1 MISFWRLFKYLLLCI
16 LGLCIAIGQPSLILA
31 QEVSKQAQQHQAEV
45 LNQRGQRQL
54 DLGQAREALESWQQA
69 TKLFEHLKDREG
81 ITGTLINQNVAL
93 QALGLHFRA
102 CKIVV
107 TALKFDAEICATS
120 SDQPADSTKRLLDA
134 EIDKLNSIPVHLLGL
149 QNLGNVLRQL
159 GKLSESKLVLRKT
172 LSIAQ
177 QLANFDNSAI
187 LLSLNI
193 TGKSIYQ
200 QARDKYSWIEEPVF
214 QQETVNFI
222 QKEGLEL
229 LSNYQSLI
237 NTLTVPVSIKLQAQ
251 IHRLSLL
258 LDFERWLTAES
269 NLGNRQLAMIQ
280 TQINQQIKPSVELI
294 LKNSSA
300 FSDLPASQSIY
311 TKLNFANSLNKIPD
325 ERLHSVA
332 VQYAESALQTAK
344 STNKQ
349 RLISY
354 AFGTLGKLEKQRER
368 SLDYLEQAMALAQSI
383 QAWDIAYQWQHE
395 LGLEYYKQ
403 GKYDK
408 ALEAYSAAINNL
420 TQVRDNLLA
429 SNADLQFSF
438 YEKVEPVYRE
448 YMRLLLSSPNPNLEL
463 VIQTNEQLQIAE
475 LENFLKCGKL
485 DVVALN
491 KLQGLPI
498 TTAIIHIIDLGDS
511 IEVIAQS
518 SNHSLVRNSVD
529 AKLIRSHVNNILD
542 AVQSSRFFSSTNKE
556 IILYYQKLYELLIKP
571 IQAYL
576 PSSGTLVFALDRSFQ
591 SLPMDLLYNGK
602 NYLIEEYSIV
612 ETFGS
617 KIRSPKSLSQNK
629 FTALIAGLS
638 KESPSFNDK
647 NAPKGLKA
655 LQEVAVEVAQIKKE
669 TDSSTV
675 LLNENFT
682 SLQFK
687 QELIKN
693 DFPIVHI
700 STHGQFSSNSDKTV
714 FLAYDKVINV
724 LEFDSLLKQKTQ
736 FNENIIELL
745 VLSACQTAKGNKR
758 STLGMAG
765 VAAQAG
771 AQSVIASLWLVD
783 EDSTAILMQEFYKG
797 LKNSLAKA
805 EALRQAKLSLLSN
818 PKYVHP
824 YFWSGFVLV
833 GGWL

>member
-1 MISFWRLFKYLLLCI
+1 M
-16 LGLCIAIGQPSLILA
+16 ILA
-31 QEVSKQAQQHQAEV
+31 REVSKQAQQHQAEV

-54 DLGQAREALESWQQA
+54 DLGQAREALKSWQQA
-69 TKLFEHLKDREG
+69 TKLFEQIKDTEG

-93 QALGLHFRA
+93 QALGLHLRA

-187 LLSLNI
+187 LLSLNN
-193 TGKSIYQ
+193 TEKSIYQ
-200 QARDKYSWIEEPVF
+200 QVRDKYSWIEEPVF
-214 QQETVNFI
+214 QKETVNLI
-222 QKEGLEL
+222 QKKALEL

-237 NTLTVPVSIKLQAQ
+237 NTQTAPIPIKLQAQ
-251 IHRLSLL
+251 LYRLSLL
-258 LDFERWLTAES
+258 LDFEKWLITES
-269 NLGNRQLAMIQ
+269 NSGNGQLAAIE

-300 FSDLPASQSIY
+300 FSNLPASQSIY
-311 TKLNFANSLNKIPD
+311 TKLNFANSLNQIPD

-332 VQYAESALQTAK
+332 IQYAESALQTAK
-344 STNKQ
+344 STNEQ
-349 RLISY
+349 RLMSY

-368 SLDYLEQAMALAQSI
+368 SLDYLGQAMAFAQSI

-395 LGLEYYKQ
+395 LGLQYYKQ

-408 ALEAYSAAINNL
+408 AEKAYSAAINNL
-420 TQVRDNLLA
+420 TRVRDNLLA
-429 SNADLQFSF
+429 SNVDTQFSF

-511 IEVIAQS
+511 IEVIAQY

-542 AVQSSRFFSSTNKE
+542 TVQSSRFFSSANKE
-556 IILYYQKLYELLIKP
+556 IILYYQKFYELLIKP

-617 KIRSPKSLSQNK
+617 KIRPPKSLSQNK

-638 KESPSFNDK
+638 KESPSFKDK

-655 LQEVAVEVAQIKKE
+655 LGEVAVEVAEIKKE

-687 QELIKN
+687 QELTKN

-724 LEFDSLLKQKTQ
+724 LEFDNLLKQKTQ
-736 FNENIIELL
+736 SNENTIELL

-797 LKNSLAKA
+797 LKNGLTKA
-805 EALRQAKLSLLSN
+805 EALRQGKLSLLSN
-818 PKYVHP
+818 TKYVHP

>member
-1 MISFWRLFKYLLLCI
+1 MLVISS
-16 LGLCIAIGQPSLILA
+16 QPSLTLA
-31 QEVSKQAQQHQAEV
+31 QSHNEVQQNQAGLLTQKGHEQLNQGQATEAYDTWKQAAK
-45 LNQRGQRQL
+45 LYRQIH
-54 DLGQAREALESWQQA
+54 DS
-69 TKLFEHLKDREG
+69 EG
-81 ITGTLINQNVAL
+81 VIGSLINQNLAL
-93 QALGLHFRA
+93 QANGLYPRACKTVLETLKMDKWICDSSLNQSDKLTTEKLKAAIHQVDPIPVNLLGLHNLGD
-102 CKIVV
+102 V
-107 TALKFDAEICATS
+107 L
-120 SDQPADSTKRLLDA
+120 RL
-134 EIDKLNSIPVHLLGL
+134 IGKLNESVVIL
-149 QNLGNVLRQL
+149 QQTLSLVQKVTPEKDTSKI
-159 GKLSESKLVLRKT
+159 KLSLVVSEQYIYES
-172 LSIAQ
+172 
-177 QLANFDNSAI
+177 
-187 LLSLNI
+187 
-193 TGKSIYQ
+193 
-200 QARDKYSWIEEPVF
+200 ARDRYYWIEEAGF
-214 QQETVNFI
+214 KKETVNFI
-222 QKEGLEL
+222 QKQALKL
-229 LSNYQSLI
+229 LNDYQSLI
-237 NTLTVPVSIKLQAQ
+237 DTPTVPILIKLQAQ
-251 IHRLSLL
+251 LYRLSLL
-258 LDFERWLTAES
+258 LDFEKWLTAES
-269 NLGNRQLAMIQ
+269 NSGNRELAAIQ

-294 LKNSSA
+294 LKNSFA

-344 STNKQ
+344 STNEQ
-349 RLISY
+349 RLMSY

-368 SLDYLEQAMALAQSI
+368 SLHYLEQAMALAQSI

-403 GKYDK
+403 RKYDK

-429 SNADLQFSF
+429 SNADLQVSF

-491 KLQGLPI
+491 KLQSLPI
-498 TTAIIHIIDLGDS
+498 TTAIIHIIDLGDT
-511 IEVIAQS
+511 IEIIAQS
-518 SNHSLVRNSVD
+518 SNHSLIRNSVD
-529 AKLIRSHVNNILD
+529 AKLIRSHVKNILD
-542 AVQSSRFFSSTNKE
+542 TVQSSRFFSSTNKE
-556 IILYYQKLYELLIKP
+556 FILHYQKLYELLIKP
-571 IQAYL
+571 IQTYL
-576 PSSGTLVFALDRSFQ
+576 PSSGILVFALDISFQ

-617 KIRSPKSLSQNK
+617 KIRPPKSLSPNK

-638 KESPSFNDK
+638 QESPSFNDK

-655 LQEVAVEVAQIKKE
+655 LRKVAVEVADIKKE

-687 QELIKN
+687 QELTKN

-736 FNENIIELL
+736 FNENPIELL

-765 VAAQAG
+765 VATQAG

-783 EDSTAILMQEFYKG
+783 EDSTAILMQEFYKV
-797 LKNSLAKA
+797 LKNGLTKA
-805 EALRQAKLSLLSN
+805 EALRQAKLSLSSN

>member
-1 MISFWRLFKYLLLCI
+1 MLVISS
-16 LGLCIAIGQPSLILA
+16 QPSLTLA
-31 QEVSKQAQQHQAEV
+31 QRKNEVQQNQAELLTKKGHEQ
-45 LNQRGQRQL
+45 LNQG
-54 DLGQAREALESWQQA
+54 QA
-69 TKLFEHLKDREG
+69 TKAYDTWKQAAKLYRQRHDSEG
-81 ITGTLINQNVAL
+81 VSGTLINQNLAL
-93 QALGLHFRA
+93 QALGLYPRA
-102 CKIVV
+102 CKTVLEV
-107 TALKFDAEICATS
+107 LKMDKWICDS
-120 SDQPADSTKRLLDA
+120 SLNQSNELTT
-134 EIDKLNSIPVHLLGL
+134 EKLKAAIHQVDPIPVNLLGL
-149 QNLGNVLRQL
+149 HNLGDDLRL
-159 GKLSESKLVLRKT
+159 IGKLNESVVVLQQTLSLVQKVMPEKDTSNIKLSLVLSK
-172 LSIAQ
+172 Q
-177 QLANFDNSAI
+177 Y
-187 LLSLNI
+187 
-193 TGKSIYQ
+193 IYETV
-200 QARDKYSWIEEPVF
+200 RDKYYSIEEPVF
-214 QQETVNFI
+214 KKETVIFI
-222 QKEGLEL
+222 QKQALKL
-229 LSNYQSLI
+229 LNNYQSLI
-237 NTLTVPVSIKLQAQ
+237 DIQPTPILIKLQAQ
-251 IHRLSLL
+251 LYRLSLL
-258 LDFERWLTAES
+258 LDFEKWLIAES
-269 NLGNRQLAMIQ
+269 NSGNGQLAAIK
-280 TQINQQIKPSVELI
+280 TQIGQQIKPSIELI

-311 TKLNFANSLNKIPD
+311 TKLNFANSLNQIPD

-344 STNKQ
+344 STNEQ

-354 AFGTLGKLEKQRER
+354 AFGTLGKLEKQTQR
-368 SLDYLEQAMALAQSI
+368 SLNYLEEAMALAQSI

-408 ALEAYSAAINNL
+408 AEKAYNAAINNL

-485 DVVALN
+485 DFVALN
-491 KLQGLPI
+491 ELQGLPI

-511 IEVIAQS
+511 IEIIAQS
-518 SNHSLVRNSVD
+518 SNHSLIRKSVD

-556 IILYYQKLYELLIKP
+556 IILYYQKLYDLLIKP

-617 KIRSPKSLSQNK
+617 KIRPPKSLYQNK

-655 LQEVAVEVAQIKKE
+655 LREVAVEVAQIKKE

-687 QELIKN
+687 QELTKN
-693 DFPIVHI
+693 DFSIVHI

-736 FNENIIELL
+736 FNENTIELL

-765 VAAQAG
+765 VAARAG

-783 EDSTAILMQEFYKG
+783 EDSTAILMQEFYKD
-797 LKNSLAKA
+797 LKNGLTKA